1 MKNLKRIRHDAG
13 MSQSQLAQAS
23 GVALRMIQAYEQG
36 TKDINRAEGLSIYH
50 LAQALSCTVED
61 LLELDAAEPPMTITQ
76 ALLLFSQHVP
86 WAAAQCL
93 EIVRHIELGAKDIYT
108 TKGVQYLS
116 KHLHADPECPQTVQ
130 AQIDKA
136 IDQWEKDHPKEAK
149 SITRAPSI
157 DDVP

>member
-23 GVALRMIQAYEQG
+23 GVSLRMIQAYEQG
-36 TKDINRAEGLSIYH
+36 SKDVNRADGLRLYH
-50 LAQALSCTVED
+50 LAQALSCTVEE
-61 LLELDAAEPPMTITQ
+61 LLELVPDETPMTITQ

-86 WAAAQCL
+86 WAEAQCL

-108 TKGVQYLS
+108 TKGVQYLA

-130 AQIDKA
+130 EQIDKA
-136 IDQWEKDHPKEAK
+136 IDQWVKEHPKEAK

-157 DDVP
+157 EDVP

>member
-36 TKDINRAEGLSIYH
+36 SKDVNRAEGLRLYRI
-50 LAQALSCTVED
+50 AQALSCTIED
-61 LLELDAAEPPMTITQ
+61 LLELVPDETPMTITQ

-86 WAAAQCL
+86 WAEAQCL

-108 TKGVQYLS
+108 TKGVQYLA

-130 AQIDKA
+130 EQIDKA
-136 IDQWEKDHPKEAK
+136 IDQWVKEHPKEAK

-157 DDVP
+157 EDVP

>member
-1 MKNLKRIRHDAG
+1 MKNLKRIRSTSG

-61 LLELDAAEPPMTITQ
+61 LLELEAAEPPMTITQ
-76 ALLLFSQHVP
+76 ALLLFSKHVP

-108 TKGVQYLS
+108 TKGVQYIE
-116 KHLHADPECPQTVQ
+116 KNLHADPECPQSVQ
-130 AQIDKA
+130 EQIEKA
-136 IDQWEKDHPKEAK
+136 IDQWAKEHPEERE
-149 SITRAPSI
+149 SIERLRAGE
-157 DDVP
+157 

>member
-1 MKNLKRIRHDAG
+1 MKHLKRIRTAAG
-13 MSQSQLAQAS
+13 LSQSQLAQSS
-23 GVALRMIQAYEQG
+23 GVSLRMVQAYEQG

-61 LLELDAAEPPMTITQ
+61 LLELEAAEPPMTITQ
-76 ALLLFSQHVP
+76 ALLLFSKHVP

-108 TKGVQYLS
+108 TKGVQYLA
-116 KHLHADPECPQTVQ
+116 KHLHADPDCPQTVQ
-130 AQIDKA
+130 EQIDKA
-136 IDQWEKDHPKEAK
+136 IDQWAKEHPEEAK

-157 DDVP
+157 EDVP

>member
-1 MKNLKRIRHDAG
+1 MKNLQRIRKGAC
-13 MSQSQLAQAS
+13 MSQSQLSNTS
-23 GVALRMIQAYEQG
+23 GVSLRMIQAYEQG

-61 LLELDAAEPPMTITQ
+61 LLELDSAEPPMTITQ
-76 ALLLFSQHVP
+76 ALLLFSKHVP

-108 TKGVQYLS
+108 AKGVQYIIR
-116 KHLHADPECPQTVQ
+116 HLHADQDCPKSVQ
-130 AQIDKA
+130 EQIEKA
-136 IDQWEKDHPKEAK
+136 IDQWAKDHPEEAK

-157 DDVP
+157 EDAP

>member
-1 MKNLKRIRHDAG
+1 

-76 ALLLFSQHVP
+76 ALLLFSKHVP
-86 WAAAQCL
+86 WAAAQCI

-108 TKGVQYLS
+108 TKGVQYLA
-116 KHLHADPECPQTVQ
+116 KNLHSDPECPQSVQ
-130 AQIDKA
+130 EQIEKA
-136 IDQWEKDHPKEAK
+136 IDKWAKEHPEEAK
-149 SITRAPSI
+149 SITRATSVEDSP
-157 DDVP
+157 

>member
-36 TKDINRAEGLSIYH
+36 SKDVNRAEGLRLYH
-50 LAQALSCTVED
+50 LAQALSCTVEE

-76 ALLLFSQHVP
+76 ALLLFSKHVP
-86 WAAAQCL
+86 WANAQCL

-108 TKGVQYLS
+108 TKGVQYLA
-116 KHLHADPECPQTVQ
+116 KHLNADPECPQTVQ
-130 AQIDKA
+130 EQIDKA
-136 IDQWEKDHPKEAK
+136 IDQWAKEHPEEAK
-149 SITRAPSI
+149 SITRATSVEDAP
-157 DDVP
+157 

>member
-1 MKNLKRIRHDAG
+1 MKNLKRIRTASG

-23 GVALRMIQAYEQG
+23 GVALRMVQAYEQG
-36 TKDINRAEGLSIYH
+36 TKDINRAEGLSLYH

-76 ALLLFSQHVP
+76 ALLLFSKHVP
-86 WAAAQCL
+86 WANAQCL

-108 TKGVQYLS
+108 TKGVQYLA

-130 AQIDKA
+130 EQIDKA
-136 IDQWEKDHPKEAK
+136 IDQWVKEHPKETK
-149 SITRAPSI
+149 SITRATSI
-157 DDVP
+157 